1 MPILFVLM
9 LLIACSS
16 QAATDNPALAKRAEA
31 QRAQEAGDYARAATL
46 FLPLAEKGD
55 AIAQFNLGLLYAQG
69 RVILQDYRIAL
80 QWYLAAA
87 EQGHPEAQ
95 NKLGELYVSGKG
107 VAQDFKKAMNW
118 FLLSAKQE
126 NATAQLHIGDMYAEG
141 QGVPQDYREVFKWYQ
156 LAAKQGDSVAHARL
170 AECYEKGL
178 GTAQNSRV
186 AIDWLNTAI
195 TSAPDMNQ
203 RKAYIA
209 RRDEIAQLIDSRKL
223 AIEQKL
229 AREEADRVKAAE
241 ALRAEAERVAAE
253 KAAIA
258 QAAEQARQKAAA
270 DAALEVQIAAYKQ
283 AAAEEKAAKLLAQQ
297 EAKAEKI
304 KALQQARAERDAAR
318 ANQKNNY
325 ANSIK
330 AREDQRRA
338 EINAEVARHR
348 AEDIARHK
356 KPSDSVA
363 TRKTAKKD
371 EDPDHPLLNE
381 EKPLIKAAAAKKPA
395 RHAATPE
402 PQSDTSRKPA
412 EAEPVPQAAVQK
424 TEPKLRDTPVKNIK
438 KADVKTKPRYP
449 ARIELTDE
457 ELGVHEPQKAEGGEP
472 VKTPVKKIEWSK
484 KPATP

>member
-1 MPILFVLM
+1 MHILFAFL

-16 QAATDNPALAKRAEA
+16 QAATDNPQRAEA
-31 QRAQEAGDYARAATL
+31 LRAQEAGDYARAASL

-55 AIAQFNLGLLYAQG
+55 AIAQYNMGLLYTQG

-95 NKLGELYVSGKG
+95 NKLGELYASGKG

-118 FLLSAKQE
+118 FLLSAKQG

-156 LAAKQGDSVAHARL
+156 SAAKQGDAVAHARL

-178 GTAQNSRV
+178 GTAQNSKI

-195 TSAPDMNQ
+195 TNAPDMNQ
-203 RKAYIA
+203 RNAYTA
-209 RRDEIAQLIDSRKL
+209 RRDEIAQGIDSRKL
-223 AIEQKL
+223 AAEQKL

-241 ALRAEAERVAAE
+241 AVRAEAERIATE

-283 AAAEEKAAKLLAQQ
+283 AAAEEKAARLLAQQ
-297 EAKAEKI
+297 EEKAAKL
-304 KALQQARAERDAAR
+304 KAQQEAKAERDAAR
-318 ANQKNNY
+318 ANQKINH

-356 KPSDSVA
+356 KTNDSMA

-381 EKPLIKAAAAKKPA
+381 EKTVIKPATAKKPIRRA
-395 RHAATPE
+395 VTSE
-402 PQSDTSRKPA
+402 PQNDTNPES
-412 EAEPVPQAAVQK
+412 EPVPQAVVQK
-424 TEPKLRDTPVKNIK
+424 AESKLHDIPVKNIK
-438 KADVKTKPRYP
+438 KADVKNKPRYP

-457 ELGVHEPQKAEGGEP
+457 ELGVREPQNGDEP
-472 VKTPVKKIEWSK
+472 AKTPVKKIEWSK